1 MTKKWFLALFFA
13 LLAGNAF
20 SQVQYKV
27 VCCDGTV
34 HYTHGVSM
42 ESYWSSGAS
51 ITQLEEYHDII
62 GASVCKG
69 RGTCH
74 GKQQFQ
80 SVSEVKPNGNIVRL
94 SVSLQ
99 NKQELLESLSKKG
112 YAELNMRDIEDSLA

>member
-1 MTKKWFLALFFA
+1 MTKNLILASFFA

-34 HYTHGVSM
+34 HYTHGISM
-42 ESYWSSGAS
+42 NRYWENGAS
-51 ITQLEEYHDII
+51 RTQLDEYRDYI

-80 SVSEVKPNGNIVRL
+80 SVSEVKPNGNNVPL

-99 NKQELLESLSKKG
+99 NKQELLESLRQKG
-112 YAELNMRDIEDSLA
+112 YAELNMCDIEDSQA